1 MSDTSARTPRAR
13 LVVALLVAGAAAALL
28 FAANTARDQRIVF
41 EDEHQ
46 FLRGAAN
53 LVRHGRIDFG
63 DPASAGRSQPLL
75 REPGY
80 PAAIALV
87 WKLAGADAPE
97 SAAAID
103 RMHER
108 RDLWRAIRALH
119 LLCLALAAGAVG
131 WAVAQLE
138 GVGAGALAALLVA
151 ASPELQRAG
160 TLAMSESLSA
170 ALLAAFAAGLVGV
183 AVDRDRAGLAWLVPA
198 ALLLPLV
205 RAEGALLLPV
215 AAFALARAELPARP
229 RRRSSRFALALAL
242 LALPTMLWLAR
253 NRGVSGELVLSDRG
267 GLALAVRAALDEDVA
282 RFGARAAALSFTPT
296 AWARRLA
303 NELAPDSTLLD
314 QRPEGSENFLLRT
327 YREVEARRALP
338 GADALAVDE
347 RIGREAL
354 RRFAHEPVEHL
365 VAAIVVAWRGLF
377 AERSP
382 AFVHP
387 FDLTL
392 PFGLLLGGSASALL
406 LWAALRHDV
415 ARLALLAPVAILV
428 TFHLAATEFLPRYTV
443 PLLPLLW
450 GSFVVLLGIVR
461 RDPALRPGASE

>member
-1 MSDTSARTPRAR
+1 VSSGSERSPRAR
-13 LVVALLVAGAAAALL
+13 IAVALLLAGAAVALL
-28 FAANTARDQRIVF
+28 FAAAAPRDQRIVF

-53 LVRHGRIDFG
+53 LARHGRLDFG
-63 DPASAGRSQPLL
+63 DPASDRRAHPLL

-80 PAAIALV
+80 PAALALA
-87 WKLAGADAPE
+87 WRLAGTTAPE
-97 SAAAID
+97 SSAAID

-108 RDLWRAIRALH
+108 PELWRAIRALH
-119 LLCLALAAGAVG
+119 LLCLGLAAVASG

-138 GVGAGALAALLVA
+138 GNVLGALAALLVA
-151 ASPELQRAG
+151 ASPELQRSG

-198 ALLLPLV
+198 AVLLPLV
-205 RAEGALLLPV
+205 RAEGALLLPL
-215 AAFALARAELPARP
+215 AAFALATTGLPERP
-229 RRRSSRFALALAL
+229 RQRTARFALALVL

-282 RFGARAAALSFTPT
+282 RFGARAAALAFTPSVS
-296 AWARRLA
+296 ARRLA
-303 NELAPDSTLLD
+303 SELAPDSTLLD

-327 YREVEARRALP
+327 YREIEAARAVP
-338 GADALAVDE
+338 GADPLAVD
-347 RIGREAL
+347 RQFGRAAL
-354 RRFAHEPVEHL
+354 RQFAHRPLEHL

-382 AFVHP
+382 AFAHP
-387 FDLTL
+387 FDLSL
-392 PFGLLLGGSASALL
+392 PLGLLLGGSAVTLF
-406 LWAALRHDV
+406 LWACLRRDTG
-415 ARLALLAPVAILV
+415 RLALLAPAAILV
-428 TFHLAATEFLPRYTV
+428 AFHLAATEFLPRYAV
-443 PLLPLLW
+443 AMLPLSW
-450 GSFVVLLGIVR
+450 ASFVVLLGVFR
-461 RDPALRPGASE
+461 RERAA